1 MVTGFVL
8 FVSVA
13 WYLSTYNR
21 FVKYRNRI
29 EEAWS
34 SIDVALKRRFNL
46 IPNLQKAVAAY
57 GSHEAQ
63 VFKETDS
70 VAAVS
75 KEAVSKEGVSKE
87 GVSREGVSKE
97 GVSKEA
103 ATDAPQRAESES
115 RISHGL
121 DGLLALAEDYP
132 DLKASQNFLSLQA
145 RLSEVETDIQT
156 ARQKFNGAVRR
167 YNTLIDSIPS
177 NLIARKFNFTKVA
190 YFSLELATQREVPDI
205 DLGRK

>member
-75 KEAVSKEGVSKE
+75 KEAVSRE

>member
-1 MVTGFVL
+1 MSLVPVFMLLGFVL
-8 FVSVA
+8 IVSAA

-57 GSHEAQ
+57 GNHEAQ
-63 VFKETDS
+63 IFKETDAM
-70 VAAVS
+70 AAV
-75 KEAVSKEGVSKE
+75 ADAP
-87 GVSREGVSKE
+87 RR
-97 GVSKEA
+97 A
-103 ATDAPQRAESES
+103 ATES

-132 DLKASQNFLSLQA
+132 DLKASDNFLSLQA
-145 RLSEVETDIQT
+145 RLNEVEADIQT
-156 ARQKFNGAVRR
+156 ARQRFNLAVRR
-167 YNTLIDSIPS
+167 YNTLVESIPS
-177 NLIARKFNFTKVA
+177 NIIARKFNFTKVN
-190 YFSLELATQREVPDI
+190 YFTLELATQREVPDI
-205 DLGRK
+205 DLYPKDKPGEQ

>member
-1 MVTGFVL
+1 MPLAPIIMFSA
-8 FVSVA
+8 FAIIVSVA

-63 VFKETDS
+63 IFQETDS
-70 VAAVS
+70 LDTIT
-75 KEAVSKEGVSKE
+75 
-87 GVSREGVSKE
+87 
-97 GVSKEA
+97 KEA
-103 ATDAPQRAESES
+103 AADAPQRAASES
-115 RISHGL
+115 RISHSL

-156 ARQKFNGAVRR
+156 ARQKFNRAVRR
-167 YNTLIDSIPS
+167 YNTHVDSIPS
-177 NLIARKFNFTKVA
+177 NLIARKFGFTRVE
-190 YFSLELATQREVPDI
+190 YFTLELATQREVPDI

>member
-1 MVTGFVL
+1 MSLVPVLMVIGFIA

-21 FVKYRNRI
+21 FIKYRNRI

-63 VFKETDS
+63 IFKETDS
-70 VAAVS
+70 
-75 KEAVSKEGVSKE
+75 
-87 GVSREGVSKE
+87 
-97 GVSKEA
+97 A
-103 ATDAPQRAESES
+103 ATMADAPQRAVTESH
-115 RISHGL
+115 ISKGL
-121 DGLLALAEDYP
+121 DGLLALAEATP

-145 RLSEVETDIQT
+145 RLNEIETDIQA
-156 ARQKFNGAVRR
+156 ARQRFNRAVRK

-177 NLIARKFNFTKVA
+177 NLIARRFGFSRVDYFT
-190 YFSLELATQREVPDI
+190 LELTTQREVPDI
-205 DLGRK
+205 ELGPK

>member
-1 MVTGFVL
+1 MPLVPVFMIAGFII

-46 IPNLQKAVAAY
+46 IPNLQKMVAAY

-63 VFKETDS
+63 IFQETDT
-70 VAAVS
+70 VASMA
-75 KEAVSKEGVSKE
+75 
-87 GVSREGVSKE
+87 
-97 GVSKEA
+97 
-103 ATDAPQRAESES
+103 DAPQRAADES

-132 DLKASQNFLSLQA
+132 DLKASENFLSLQA
-145 RLSEVETDIQT
+145 RLSEVETDIQK
-156 ARQKFNGAVRR
+156 ARQKFNRAVRR
-167 YNTLIDSIPS
+167 YNTQVESIPS
-177 NLIARKFNFTKVA
+177 NLIARKFGFTRVE
-190 YFSLELATQREVPDI
+190 YFTLELATQREVPSI
-205 DLGRK
+205 DLGKK

>member
-1 MVTGFVL
+1 MPLAPIVMVTGFVL

-29 EEAWS
+29 EESWS

-57 GSHEAQ
+57 GSHEAR

-70 VAAVS
+70 VGAAP
-75 KEAVSKEGVSKE
+75 
-87 GVSREGVSKE
+87 
-97 GVSKEA
+97 KEA
-103 ATDAPQRAESES
+103 AADAPQRAASES
-115 RISHGL
+115 RISQGL

-132 DLKASQNFLSLQA
+132 DLKASHNFLSLQA
-145 RLSEVETDIQT
+145 RLSDVETDIQT
-156 ARQKFNGAVRR
+156 ARQKFNRAVGR

-177 NLIARKFNFTKVA
+177 NLIARKFGFTKVD
-190 YFSLELATQREVPDI
+190 YFTLELATQREVPSI
-205 DLGRK
+205 DLGKK